1 MTSRPILRRSAL
13 GAGAALLLLVTAVSS
28 GQAARPTVVAQ
39 RQGPSEALLRHVSS
53 GVAVRTWL
61 ADPASAP
68 ESMQPQLAAL
78 ARAQAVGAVRHSPG
92 GALVAGGSDRFN
104 DDFLGLP
111 QNEESLGVCE
121 RRPGQ
126 VLGSTND
133 YRGLLNPRRNF
144 TGWHYSTD
152 GGRSLLNEGL
162 LPAVDIQGNPLPSGG
177 DPVTVSVGAK
187 CQMYAASLNY
197 DPADPFGNAN
207 GIGVYRTTP
216 QRLSRCQGGDAP
228 ACWPTRRAVAVNEA
242 GHFLDKEWMTVGQSG
257 SAGRVVWVTYSDFDF
272 TADNPA
278 GFTAQIRAVRCTPN
292 LASCTRPI
300 LISGS
305 DEDVQFS
312 DVTIGPDGR
321 TYITWSQIKG
331 ELEGT
336 PQTFVHK
343 MRVAQ
348 PGSTT
353 FGPTRVVYR
362 EDKAIPFGGKLNAN
376 DFRVAT
382 YPKNTVAEVGDQPRV
397 FVTWDACSTRVLG
410 ETVCEGAVIKLS
422 WSDDM
427 GRTWHGPIP
436 VSVRGQNYFP
446 TIDYDRQRN
455 QIAIAYFTN
464 RYDLAFDHRQDV
476 ELVTRDARTPANFG
490 DRRRVTASSNE
501 PTADPLLGGRFIGDY
516 IEVAALRGRA
526 LVHYN
531 ANYVSVPLLSEG
543 RPVPQQDNFIARI
556 GR

>member
-133 YRGLLNPRRNF
+133 YRGLLNPRGNF

-162 LPAVDIQGNPLPSGG
+162 LPAVNIAGNGVPSGG

-228 ACWPTRRAVAVNEA
+228 ACWPTRRAVVVNEP